1 MIQVIQQGLLDTI
14 QDGGRYGYQHLGI
27 NPGGAMDRVALAIAN
42 SLVGNDMMEA
52 AIELH
57 FPASAFL
64 FDTDAMIALS
74 GADFGAIINGRPLD
88 INRPVLVNKQTV
100 LRFNKPVSGARCY
113 LAIRG
118 GLTLTPWL
126 GSYSTHLKAG
136 AGGFD
141 GRPLKKN
148 DHLHLRPGSISPSW
162 LRGKEMIALPW
173 TADVSH
179 LYPSKEVIHTLPG
192 SQWSGLQED
201 ARQQFAHAA
210 FTLTEQSDRMG
221 FRLSGPALATQPREE
236 QLSAGITRGTIQ
248 LLPDG
253 QLIILMADHQTTGGY
268 ARLAHVITADMPA
281 LSQRMPYQE
290 LHFSMTDEKTASAL
304 LWKQEQDLHYLQNAC
319 KLRLEEWLQQQPA

>member
-1 MIQVIQQGLLDTI
+1 MIQVVQQGLLDTI
-14 QDGGRYGYQHLGI
+14 QDAGRYGYQHLGI
-27 NPGGAMDRVALAIAN
+27 NPGGAMDRVALAVAN
-42 SLVGNDMMEA
+42 SLVGNDLTEA

-74 GADFGAIINGRPLD
+74 GADFGAIVNGQPLD

-100 LRFNKPVSGARCY
+100 LRFSKPVSGARCY

-118 GLTLTPWL
+118 GLALTPWL

-136 AGGFD
+136 AGGLD

-148 DHLHLRPGSISPSW
+148 DHLQLRQDNISPLW
-162 LRGKEMIALPW
+162 FRGREVVPLRW

-179 LYPSKEVIHTLPG
+179 LYTTKDIIRTLPG
-192 SQWSGLQED
+192 SQWSLLRED
-201 ARQQFAHAA
+201 ARQQFTAAA
-210 FTLTEQSDRMG
+210 FSLTEQSDRMG
-221 FRLSGPALATQPREE
+221 FRLSGPPLATQPREE

-268 ARLAHVITADMPA
+268 ARLAHVITADMPS

-290 LHFSMTDEKTASAL
+290 IHFSMTDEKTASAL
-304 LWKQEQDLHYLQNAC
+304 LWKQEQDLLFLQNAC
-319 KLRLEEWLQQQPA
+319 KLRLEEWLQQQPV

>member
-14 QDGGRYGYQHLGI
+14 QDAGRYGYQHLGI
-27 NPGGAMDRVALAIAN
+27 NPGGAMDRVALAVAN
-42 SLVGNDMMEA
+42 SLVGNDITEA

-64 FDTDAMIALS
+64 FDTEAMISLS
-74 GADFGAIINGRPLD
+74 GADFGAIVNGRPLD
-88 INRPVLVNKQTV
+88 INRPVLVSKQTV

-113 LAIRG
+113 LAVRG
-118 GLTLTPWL
+118 GLALTPWL

-148 DHLHLRPGSISPSW
+148 DRLHLRSGNISPSW
-162 LRGKEMIALPW
+162 FQGKEFVALPW

-179 LYPSKEVIHTLPG
+179 LYTRNGIIHTLPG
-192 SQWSGLQED
+192 SQWNLVSED
-201 ARQQFAHAA
+201 TRQQFTNTA
-210 FTLTEQSDRMG
+210 FSLTEQSDRMG
-221 FRLSGPALATQPREE
+221 FRLTGPALATEPREE
-236 QLSAGITRGTIQ
+236 QLSAGTTRGTIQ

-268 ARLAHVITADMPA
+268 GRLAHVITADMPS

-290 LHFSMTDEKTASAL
+290 IHFSMTEEKKASAL
-304 LWKQEQDLHYLQNAC
+304 LWKQEQDLLFLQNAC
-319 KLRLEEWLQQQPA
+319 KLRLEEWLQQQAV